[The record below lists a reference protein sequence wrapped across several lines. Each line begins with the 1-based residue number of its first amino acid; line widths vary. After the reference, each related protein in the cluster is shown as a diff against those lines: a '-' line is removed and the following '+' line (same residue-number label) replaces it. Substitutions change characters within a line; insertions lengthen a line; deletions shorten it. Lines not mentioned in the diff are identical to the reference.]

1 MSAHHPFVRLSTALL
16 VFVLTISL
24 FAFRLPVQAAEPGA
38 EIINFSGSVGTTTT
52 RTLAL
57 TETGPTNMSLAV
69 SGGTATD
76 SITLTLLTVADVTLT
91 AWSARSGETIWA
103 TADLPAGGKLRLTT
117 LATSL
122 DFTLQA
128 YARGTVLAPTVAAAS
143 LAGVIIGAGDAT
155 GSSAVQ
161 LAVPTAGLYRLA
173 LGASS
178 GAFQLIVDDN
188 YLRKT
193 VVSGQA
199 PTAEDST
206 YYFAAG
212 NHTFTISA
220 SKTEQTAWSLG
231 ITQFGT
237 IDNLPYTEV
246 ANVVGGAFTEEWIPI
261 QVVAGIEV
269 NLSVAVS
276 GSPTDKL
283 TVELYNGTTLAS
295 FAPALVAGQETIW
308 GTSQLAAGVNHLHI
322 VTQGTNSS
330 SLSYSIT
337 LSAIGSPE
345 VTLTGASQ
353 GSSLVNSTARVNF
366 PSNGLY
372 RFTLAANAG
381 RYQLRLGDNYLRRI
395 VAGADSFT
403 AFVPAGVQTL
413 VVDQDSALG
422 TTWSV
427 GITAVEQTADTL
439 PFTRTGQTLT
449 STVGDFAEEWLPIA
463 LTTGGPVNIRL
474 VATDG
479 NETDA
484 LTFEIAQ
491 PGATA
496 SFMLSAIFQG
506 ESTWATT
513 SLQAG
518 TSLLRVSA
526 ASSNTRPMSYTLEI
540 WPVQAVPVAFAGSA
554 HNEGLDPTF
563 TFSAPDDGIYTFTL
577 NLANGAGQI
586 VVDKTQTSVAGA
598 AVLAAGTVLT
608 QRVQLKAGLHTLT
621 FERDVTQLVTD
632 WAVTTGLVRATP
644 PLSLTSGLNF
654 AVPLGTVAE
663 LILTGT
669 GFASE
674 TTVTLLDAN
683 GTAVPI
689 TAVVLSST
697 QIRLNIPANTALGS
711 YTLRLSNPAGELVER
726 VGVVT
731 IIKNTV
737 YLPLIVR

>member
-1 MSAHHPFVRLSTALL
+1 MLAHHPFVRLSTALL

-24 FAFRLPVQAAEPGA
+24 FALRLPAHAAEPGA
-38 EIINFSGSVGTTTT
+38 EIINFSGTVGTTTT

-76 SITLTLLTVADVTLT
+76 SITLTLLTAADVTVT

-103 TADLPAGGKLRLTT
+103 TADLPAGGKLRLMT

-193 VVSGQA
+193 VVSGQV

-231 ITQFGT
+231 ITQVGT
-237 IDNLPYTEV
+237 IDSLPYTEV
-246 ANVVGGAFTEEWIPI
+246 ANVIGGAFTEEWIPI

-269 NLSVAVS
+269 NLRVAVS
-276 GSPTDKL
+276 GSPSDKL

-322 VTQGTNSS
+322 VTQGTNSNP
-330 SLSYSIT
+330 LSYSIT
-337 LSAIGSPE
+337 LSTIGSPE

-353 GSSLVNSTARVNF
+353 GTSLVNSTARVSI

-372 RFTLAANAG
+372 RFTVAANAG

-449 STVGDFAEEWLPIA
+449 STVGDFVEEWLPIA

-479 NETDA
+479 NEADA

-491 PGATA
+491 PGAAA
-496 SFMLSAIFQG
+496 SFTLSAIFQG

-526 ASSNTRPMSYTLEI
+526 ASSNTLPMSYTLEI

-554 HNEGLDPTF
+554 HSEGLDPTF

-586 VVDKTQTSVAGA
+586 VVDKTQTSVTGA

-644 PLSLTSGLNF
+644 PLSLTSGLSF
-654 AVPLGTVAE
+654 MVRLGNVAE

-674 TTVTLLDAN
+674 TTIMLLDAN

-697 QIRLNIPANTALGS
+697 QIRLNIPANTALGT

-737 YLPLIVR
+737 SLPLIVR